1 LRASAAPRHLRQKN
15 LDSNGCADLSYRHL
29 CRQRDVGRN
38 LSDVAAIARKAAA
51 GRVQLIVFPECI
63 LTGYMF
69 DSGADLEAHAVPA
82 DDAEILKI
90 AAWCAEHSITVIV
103 GFCRD

>member
-1 LRASAAPRHLRQKN
+1 MRASAAPRHLRQKN